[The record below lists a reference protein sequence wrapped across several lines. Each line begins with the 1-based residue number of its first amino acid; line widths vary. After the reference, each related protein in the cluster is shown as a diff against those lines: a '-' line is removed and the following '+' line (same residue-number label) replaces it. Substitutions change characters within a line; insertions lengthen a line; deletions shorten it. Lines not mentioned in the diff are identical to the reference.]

1 MAKRHPMTIQQR
13 QALKQDLGE
22 LRGKLAEVVSL
33 IRAGYGENTEP
44 FVRAEETAAALQRL
58 EWVLEREEAMVS
70 S

>member
-1 MAKRHPMTIQQR
+1 MAERYPMTIQQR
-13 QALKQDLGE
+13 QVLQQDIAE
-22 LRGKLAEVVSL
+22 LREKLAEVVSL
-33 IRAGYGENTEP
+33 VRVCFGENKEA